1 MEGLVNA
8 TFLHLFGDSLR
19 LDSDD
24 WLSESHNFSFGVLS
38 DVACGSLLEDNDLL
52 FVLLQSLD
60 VSAEVF
66 SGFVSSSG
74 VNADADLFGFSSAHT
89 GVLEFF
95 VRETSSNSGLGV
107 VSEGW
112 ALDNG
117 SERTGDWSWGD
128 SGGLGGSSG
137 SSGDLFGWLVK
148 PGLGEF
154 GPCLS
159 LSEMRV
165 WEDSVKMNGHFLNF
179 CKFDL
184 RL

>member
-1 MEGLVNA
+1 MSSEFDVGSGHVEGLVNGA
-8 TFLHLFGDSLR
+8 FLHVLGDSLG
-19 LDSDD
+19 LNVDD
-24 WLSESHNFSFGVLS
+24 WLSKSHDLSFGVLS
-38 DVACGSLLEDNDLL
+38 DVAGLSLLEDNNLL

-128 SGGLGGSSG
+128 SGGFGSSSG
-137 SSGDLFGWLVK
+137 SSGDLLGWLVK
-148 PGLGEF
+148 PGFGEF

-159 LSEMRV
+159 LSEMSV
-165 WEDSVKMNGHFLNF
+165 W
-179 CKFDL
+179 
-184 RL
+184 